1 MSEQDNRLGE
11 LYQSIQYL
19 DQLIT
24 QLQTNL
30 EAISREILIIKQSKD
45 SIDAIAKNSE
55 DVLIPIDAK
64 SYSLVKAEKLDN
76 SKVLVRVSSKHYAPL
91 PPSEAIIVL
100 DDEEKRLLKASDEI
114 KQRISELVAER
125 NRLQS
130 NLSNMLQQSP
140 ATPAPSEAT
149 KT

>member
-45 SIDAIAKNSE
+45 SIDTIAKNSE
-55 DVLIPIDAK
+55 DVLVPIDAK

-100 DDEEKRLLKASDEI
+100 DDEEKRLLNASDEI
-114 KQRISELVAER
+114 KQRISELVEER

-130 NLSNMLQQSP
+130 NLSNMLQQSQ

>member
-55 DVLIPIDAK
+55 NVLIPIDAK

-76 SKVLVRVSSKHYAPL
+76 SKILVRVSSKHYAPL
-91 PPSEAIIVL
+91 SPSEAITVL
-100 DDEEKRLLKASDEI
+100 DEEEKRLLKASDEI
-114 KQRISELVAER
+114 KQKISELVAER

-130 NLSNMLQQSP
+130 NLSGILQQSQQ
-140 ATPAPSEAT
+140 TPAAQEAT
-149 KT
+149 KI

>member
-140 ATPAPSEAT
+140 ATPTPSEAT